1 MSPAKG
7 KPLLEYYVKRYEEE
21 NGERPV
27 INRNKRVWAFADM
40 YEDLGQEAYAVI
52 DFFFKSYD
60 KGYHDID
67 RLMYN
72 YDDIYNE
79 MQNVEIDRARR
90 LKIAKETAERV
101 KNGE

>member
-27 INRNKRVWAFADM
+27 INRNKKVWAFADM
-40 YEDLGQEAYAVI
+40 YTDLGQEAYKVI
-52 DFFFKSYD
+52 DYFFKSYE
-60 KGYHDID
+60 KGYHDVD

-72 YDDIYNE
+72 YDDLLIE
-79 MQNVEIDRARR
+79 MRDAKTERERR
-90 LKIAKETAERV
+90 LKVARETAERV
-101 KNGE
+101 KNG